1 MLKEKDGNL
10 PVVGEV
16 CNFQIST
23 GEEVMGEVINTDE
36 QTVVLR
42 KPVKLA
48 TSSQGVGMIPATLLG
63 DPDQSVTYQRSHIIG
78 YMSTRSDIEKVYKE
92 QTSGIAIASNMPD
105 IKTQ

>member
-10 PVVGEV
+10 PVVGEI

-48 TSSQGVGMIPATLLG
+48 TNSQGVGMVPATLLG
-63 DPDQSVTYQRSHIIG
+63 DPDQTVTYQRSHIIG
-78 YMSTRSDIEKVYKE
+78 YMATRDDVEKVYRE
-92 QTSGIAIASNMPD
+92 QTSGIAIASDMPQS
-105 IKTQ
+105 KTQ